1 MKIFSAA
8 AFLLAVTA
16 IFFSVEKKADA
27 VEPFSAPVYWG
38 YGQIFLPPVN
48 VVNPPPIYVGPTV
61 TTYYNPPVYVNNYP
75 PVFLPGPMI
84 IRYPG
89 HPFLRT
95 FIP

>member
-1 MKIFSAA
+1 MKIISTAA
-8 AFLLAVTA
+8 ILLAVITV
-16 IFFSVEKKADA
+16 FLSVDKKVEAA
-27 VEPFSAPVYWG
+27 EPFFAPIQEG

-61 TTYYNPPVYVNNYP
+61 TTYYNPPAYINNYP
-75 PVFLPGPMI
+75 PVIFPGPMI